1 MKKIKKQIGR
11 VLLYVGALLL
21 ALVIAVQ
28 LFVAYYP
35 SFGGDVTKQRQELY
49 ADSAQFVAGTFQNQ
63 DSGSAKGFSLNKVL
77 KIFRKFF
84 FDQVE
89 NGVPENN
96 IAIQKI
102 DIADITAFNEGT
114 RLYWFGHSAF
124 LMQIDSTTILIDPM
138 LSEVPA
144 PHPWIGDKRFSDE
157 LPIEIENLPKIDA
170 VIISHDHYDH
180 LDYASILKLKDKV
193 GAYFVPLGV
202 GVHLEAW
209 GVSSDKIHEK
219 DWWEATTFKNMQ
231 LTCTPAQHFSGR
243 KFNNRKSTLWSSWVI
258 KSKDANI
265 YFSGDSGYGKHFA
278 QIGERHGPFDLALVE
293 CGQYNKMWP
302 DIHMFPEES
311 AQAGLDL
318 NARAMMPIHWGAFKL
333 SMHAWTAPIEQIR
346 KEAAALCIP
355 LVTAEIGAPIR
366 IETLPKPNTLWW

>member
-1 MKKIKKQIGR
+1 
-11 VLLYVGALLL
+11 
-21 ALVIAVQ
+21 
-28 LFVAYYP
+28 
-35 SFGGDVTKQRQELY
+35 
-49 ADSAQFVAGTFQNQ
+49 
-63 DSGSAKGFSLNKVL
+63 
-77 KIFRKFF
+77 
-84 FDQVE
+84 
-89 NGVPENN
+89 
-96 IAIQKI
+96 
-102 DIADITAFNEGT
+102 
-114 RLYWFGHSAF
+114 
-124 LMQIDSTTILIDPM
+124 
-138 LSEVPA
+138 
-144 PHPWIGDKRFSDE
+144 
-157 LPIEIENLPKIDA
+157 
-170 VIISHDHYDH
+170 
-180 LDYASILKLKDKV
+180 
-193 GAYFVPLGV
+193 
-202 GVHLEAW
+202 
-209 GVSSDKIHEK
+209 
-219 DWWEATTFKNMQ
+219 
-231 LTCTPAQHFSGR
+231 
-243 KFNNRKSTLWSSWVI
+243 VI

>member
-1 MKKIKKQIGR
+1 MKRIGC
-11 VLLYVGALLL
+11 VLVYLGVLIL

-49 ADSAQFVAGTFQNQ
+49 ANSAQFEAGTFQNQ
-63 DSGSAKGFSLNKVL
+63 DSGSAKDFNLNKVL

-84 FDQVE
+84 FEQVE

-96 IAIQKI
+96 IAVKNINT
-102 DIADITAFNEGT
+102 ADITAFKQGT

-124 LMQIDSTTILIDPM
+124 LMQIDSTRILIDPM

-144 PHPWIGDKRFSDE
+144 PHPWLGNKRFSDE
-157 LPIEIENLPKIDA
+157 LPIEIEDLPKIDA

-180 LDYASILKLKDKV
+180 LDYESILKLKDRV
-193 GAYFVPLGV
+193 DAYFVPLGV

-209 GVSSDKIHEK
+209 GVSSAKIHEK
-219 DWWEATTFKNMQ
+219 DWWEATEFKNIQ
-231 LTCTPAQHFSGR
+231 LTCTPAKHFSGR
-243 KFNNRKSTLWSSWVI
+243 KFSNHKSTLWSSWVI
-258 KSKDANI
+258 KSKEANI

-278 QIGERHGPFDLALVE
+278 KIGDSHGPFDLALVE

-302 DIHMFPEES
+302 DNHMFPKES
-311 AQAGLDL
+311 AKAGLDL
-318 NARAMMPIHWGAFKL
+318 KAKTMMPIHWGAFKL
-333 SMHAWTAPIEQIR
+333 SMHAWTAPIQQIR
-346 KEAAALCIP
+346 KEAAALGIP
-355 LVTAEIGAPIR
+355 LVIPKIGAPIS
-366 IETLPKPNTLWW
+366 IETLSEPNTVWW